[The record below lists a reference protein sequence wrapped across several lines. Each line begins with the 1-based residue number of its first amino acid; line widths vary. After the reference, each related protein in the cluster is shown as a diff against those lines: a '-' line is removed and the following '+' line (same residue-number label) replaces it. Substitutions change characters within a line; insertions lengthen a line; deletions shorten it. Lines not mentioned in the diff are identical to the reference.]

1 MQVNVPRER
10 EFLPLTDSLA
20 SRIRW
25 RLCDYEAMLRAEV
38 ALLMLDNDEHPGT
51 PARPGAPNAPAAGVH
66 PILLEPR

>member
-38 ALLMLDNDEHPGT
+38 ALLMLDNDEHDRRSEPGVE
-51 PARPGAPNAPAAGVH
+51 R
-66 PILLEPR
+66 RDR

>member
-38 ALLMLDNDEHPGT
+38 ALLMLDNDEHD
-51 PARPGAPNAPAAGVH
+51 RRS
-66 PILLEPR
+66 EPRVERRDR

>member
-38 ALLMLDNDEHPGT
+38 ALLMLDNDEHD
-51 PARPGAPNAPAAGVH
+51 RRS
-66 PILLEPR
+66 EPRVELRDR

>member
-1 MQVNVPRER
+1 MQLQAPRDR

-38 ALLMLDNDEHPGT
+38 ELLLDNADHGFRWG
-51 PARPGAPNAPAAGVH
+51 RPT
-66 PILLEPR
+66 EPKGRQHQ